1 MLTVAVLGAGSW
13 GTAIAKLFA
22 DRGHQVRLWSRREDV
37 AREITAAAENRAYL
51 PGVHLPSTLMATH
64 RLDRALEGAD
74 AVYFVVPSHGLRQV
88 VSDSVPFL
96 PARGPIVSATKGI
109 EHPSLLLMT
118 QVLEDALPPALHS
131 RICAIGGPS
140 FAKEVAQNLPAALCI
155 AGKDAELTRIA
166 QEQLAGDRMRVYS
179 TEDII
184 GVEVGGALKNVM
196 AIAAGAADGLGF
208 GNNARAAL
216 ITRGLAEMARL
227 AMHMGANPLTLAGLS
242 GMGDLVLT
250 CTGDLSRNRRVG
262 LELARGR
269 SLADV
274 LGEMTM
280 VAEGVRT
287 AKSAYALAK
296 REGVDMPITT
306 EVYLALYEGKSAVDA
321 VDSLM
326 VFTVLSPRPQ
336 SGDSLAP

>member
-22 DRGHQVRLWSRREDV
+22 DRGNRVRLWSRREEV
-37 AREITAAAENRAYL
+37 ARDITAHRENNAYL
-51 PGVHLPSTLMATH
+51 PGAQLPPTLLATH
-64 RLDRALEGAD
+64 RLERALEGAD
-74 AVYFVVPSHGLRQV
+74 AVYFVVPSHGLRRV
-88 VSDSVPFL
+88 IADAMPFL
-96 PARGPIVSATKGI
+96 PAQGPIVSATKGI

-118 QVLEDALPPALHS
+118 QVLEDALPAEMHA

-140 FAKEVAQNLPAALCI
+140 FAKEVAQNMPAALCI
-155 AGKDAELTRIA
+155 AGKDPEVTRIA
-166 QEQLAGDRMRVYS
+166 QEQLAGERMRVYS
-179 TEDII
+179 TEDVI
-184 GVEVGGALKNVM
+184 GVEVGGALKNVI

-269 SLADV
+269 TLNEV

-287 AKSAYALAK
+287 ARSAYELAK

-306 EVYLALYEGKSAVDA
+306 EVYLALYEGKSAKDA
-321 VDSLM
+321 VGTLM
-326 VFTVLSPRPQ
+326 SRAPRPER
-336 SGDSLAP
+336 D